1 MVDLK
6 KKYADCDRVR
16 LYRQKMG
23 LTQDEF
29 AALMGVASSTVR
41 NWENAAGGSPP
52 GPGMVLIRLA
62 DERGVYPNRPGMAVP
77 TGMGT
82 TIATMKSGLPEA
94 SLPDSDAILAMSP
107 EELAE
112 LARGVFAKD
121 VSRLVSHM
129 RQDARDAVMDAI
141 RREGISRCL
150 DEAMGDLKALQMQH
164 VRYVNVTLHDILLIR
179 AAQSVDGA
187 NLMD

>member
-6 KKYADCDRVR
+6 KRYADCDRVR

-29 AALMGVASSTVR
+29 AALMGVASSTVS

-52 GPGMVLIRLA
+52 GPLMVLIRLA
-62 DERGVYPNRPGMAVP
+62 DERGVYPNQPGMAVP

-82 TIATMKSGLPEA
+82 TIATMKPGLPEA

-121 VSRLVSHM
+121 VSRLVSH
-129 RQDARDAVMDAI
+129 RDAVMDAI